1 MAIVRKM
8 LIQFVLTVVS
18 IILISGLPVLFLTKS
33 LPLYW
38 GKVKEVGTS
47 LLHPGHL
54 EYIRYKHS
62 RSLFP
67 DFVDPYFYSLTIL
80 LTSFILAFFLAQL
93 LTWLTMIL
101 PEQIRA
107 AIKNLLTLLESLPD
121 LLVFALVQI
130 FIVFFYKQTNILL
143 SDVASVGEQRI
154 YVIPIMCLT
163 ILPLIYFYKMMVLL
177 SEEESRKPYF
187 EFSRAKGLR
196 KIYVLLFHVTRNT
209 HETLF
214 HFSKTVLWFM
224 ISNLLLVEWIFNI
237 NGITYYLYSDFRPE
251 IMAVVLTFLA
261 FPFFVF
267 FAFLEFFLSIRI
279 RQEVGA

>member
-18 IILISGLPVLFLTKS
+18 IILISGLPVLFLTKN
-33 LPLYW
+33 LPLYL

-62 RSLFP
+62 RPLFP
-67 DFVDPYFYSLTIL
+67 DFMDPYFYSLTIL